1 MCTST
6 EADSARASEISGAP
20 RTSRVAVEDRKTGEP
35 RRIRPA
41 RRTRLSGWTRMLASA
56 IILLLV
62 AGCGGGEGGDESAA
76 GSAEESAAQAPEPE
90 ESQAPQPQTIA
101 DIFPE
106 GEGRVLVLN
115 NCAGCHA
122 AACAA
127 IGQRTPARWE
137 ALQDAHRE
145 HIPSMSEEDLE
156 TVFTYLQS
164 NFDNTQPEPEIPQAF
179 LQSGCTPF

>member
-1 MCTST
+1 MYTST
-6 EADSARASEISGAP
+6 DADSSHVSETSGAP
-20 RTSRVAVEDRKTGEP
+20 GAARVAGEDRRTRDP
-35 RRIRPA
+35 RRIREA
-41 RRTRLSGWTRMLASA
+41 RRIRLSGWTGFLAPA
-56 IILLLV
+56 VALLLV
-62 AGCGGGEGGDESAA
+62 AGCGGGDGGDESAA
-76 GSAEESAAQAPEPE
+76 GSAEESAAQAPEPQ
-90 ESQAPQPQTIA
+90 ESQASQPQTIA

-106 GEGRVLVLN
+106 GDGRVLVLN

-122 AACAA
+122 VACGA

-145 HIPSMSEEDLE
+145 HIPSMTEEDLE

-179 LQSGCTPF
+179 LQRGCTPF

>member
-1 MCTST
+1 MYTST
-6 EADSARASEISGAP
+6 EEDSLPTVARPRMAAP
-20 RTSRVAVEDRKTGEP
+20 TIWLRGIVPVLG
-35 RRIRPA
+35 
-41 RRTRLSGWTRMLASA
+41 L
-56 IILLLV
+56 LLLV
-62 AGCGGGEGGDESAA
+62 GCGGGEAGDEAA
-76 GSAEESAAQAPEPE
+76 GGSTEESAAQAPASEEP
-90 ESQAPQPQTIA
+90 QAAQPQTIA

-106 GEGRVLVLN
+106 GEGRILVLN
-115 NCAGCHA
+115 NCAACHA
-122 AACAA
+122 VACAA

-179 LQSGCTPF
+179 LQRGCTPF